1 MLGKKFGRKFKG
13 EKLDRLTEILMKMDA
28 YLEAEEWEKLNELV
42 KELDTEI
49 DIRLKGGY
57 LPEEELK
64 KVQKMLAYFEEK
76 AKRKKEELNKQ
87 RLELKKLKKYGE
99 F

>member
-1 MLGKKFGRKFKG
+1 
-13 EKLDRLTEILMKMDA
+13 MDA

-64 KVQKMLAYFEEK
+64 KVQKMLTYFEEK